1 LIGISAA
8 AAATL
13 SLAAVMIGLT
23 ASATSPPSAFAA
35 AKRALAA
42 TAAAVSG
49 TMTMTAT
56 GSGGSV
62 WTIETTRWNG
72 NEIAISSGPRHLLG
86 LNRQLLLIGAGAYVQ
101 KADGTWLHYA
111 RQSDLGPK
119 LGPAA
124 QLARDNVTGTTAQ
137 RILKLAANL
146 HKIVESHGMTNYT
159 GTIPNSNAYPA
170 NEPTDDAIMR
180 MISNLRSGTPPGD
193 HGGLQLR
200 MIAGGDGMVRRITIT
215 FQRYDPATSADLG
228 TTTWNVTYG
237 QLGSTSAITAPEVST
252 PGTPG
257 VVPNAGRTRTIPGSA
272 PAGG

>member
-1 LIGISAA
+1 
-8 AAATL
+8 
-13 SLAAVMIGLT
+13 
-23 ASATSPPSAFAA
+23 
-35 AKRALAA
+35 
-42 TAAAVSG
+42 
-49 TMTMTAT
+49 MTMTAT
-56 GSGGSV
+56 GSGGNV

-72 NEIAISSGPRHLLG
+72 KEIAISSGPRHLLG
-86 LNRQLLLIGAGAYVQ
+86 LNRQLLLIGPRAYVQ
-101 KADGTWLHYA
+101 KADGTWLRYA
-111 RQSDLGPK
+111 RQSDLGLK

-146 HKIVESHGMTNYT
+146 HKIVESDGMTDYT
-159 GTIPNSNAYPA
+159 GTIPDSDAYPV

-180 MISNLRSGTPPGD
+180 MISNLRSGTPPGAPDGD

-237 QLGSTSAITAPEVST
+237 RLGSTSAIAAPEVST

>member
-1 LIGISAA
+1 
-8 AAATL
+8 
-13 SLAAVMIGLT
+13 MIGLT

-35 AKRALAA
+35 ARRALAA

-56 GSGGSV
+56 GSGGIV

-72 NEIAISSGPRHLLG
+72 NDIAISSGPRHLLG
-86 LNRQLLLIGAGAYVQ
+86 LNRQLLLIGGGAYLQ
-101 KADGTWLHYA
+101 KADGTWLRYA
-111 RQSDLGPK
+111 REPDVGPK

-137 RILKLAANL
+137 RILKLASNL
-146 HKIVESHGMTNYT
+146 HKIVEPDGITDYT
-159 GTIPNSNAYPA
+159 GTIPNSNGYPV
-170 NEPTDDAIMR
+170 NDPTDDAIMR
-180 MISNLRSGTPPGD
+180 MISNLRSGTPPGASDGD

-200 MIAGGDGMVRRITIT
+200 MVAGGDGMVRRITIT

-237 QLGSTSAITAPEVST
+237 RLGSTSPITAPAVST

-257 VVPNAGRTRTIPGSA
+257 VVPNAGPTRTILGSA
-272 PAGG
+272 PATG